1 MKNIKDRFSNKKGFT
16 LVELIVVIVII
27 LILAAALVPN
37 VMRYIDEARKAS
49 FKSDASSYL
58 VEVQGASAEFFAKYD
73 VDVTTNAFGAG
84 QELTS
89 GGTKVNAEKPSGNAS
104 VKVQAI
110 TIKEKN
116 GSATKTIEIQVSD
129 GAVTQFAYADKEH
142 FIQWTQAHGW
152 FEVDDDGLKL
162 TPTGP

>member
-1 MKNIKDRFSNKKGFT
+1 MRNLKEKLDSKKGFT

-37 VMRYIDEARKAS
+37 VMRYINEARKAS

-73 VDVTTNAFGAG
+73 VDVKTEAFGTDG

-89 GGTKVNAEKPSGNAS
+89 GGTKVKAEIPS
-104 VKVQAI
+104 
-110 TIKEKN
+110 
-116 GSATKTIEIQVSD
+116 GSATVTVATSASGMKLKAKTGDGSKKIEMLVSD
-129 GAVTQFAYADKEH
+129 GAVTQFIYADNQH
-142 FIQWTQAHGW
+142 FIQWTQAHS
-152 FEVDDDGLKL
+152 
-162 TPTGP
+162 